1 VRVPKSLI
9 LAAAIL
15 IAAGLQAQVPDRK
28 ELLGNPR
35 YMFGATPP
43 RLARFT
49 PDSLRAG
56 VAVMSSR
63 ADSWIGYNDPEVQ
76 LVLPDADN
84 SAYAVVEFSEP
95 SVVSRRGKPVKHQTE
110 KSPFD
115 PERSAL
121 RIRFRTP
128 SGKGTV
134 GFAHAV
140 GLATVRY
147 PLSFRTVTIR
157 KAKNKKTSGVRFD
170 GPFVT
175 WDTALVKVINP
186 APESRISPVR
196 AYDNGGRRLGRH
208 DHTAKTVSKGR
219 EYLQAAFWGEVAEVQ
234 FDVVERWATLKI
246 SYDVL
251 PAPPL
256 PAKGA
261 GTATAVPSQMPGS
274 RVEIAVDR

>member
-1 VRVPKSLI
+1 VRFRKSFI
-9 LAAAIL
+9 LAAAVL
-15 IAAGLQAQVPDRK
+15 IAAVLHAQAPDRK

-63 ADSWIGYNDPEVQ
+63 ADSWIGYNDPEVR
-76 LVLPDADN
+76 LVLPDSDN

-95 SVVSRRGKPVKHQTE
+95 SVVSRRGKAVKHQVE
-110 KSPFD
+110 QSPFD
-115 PERSAL
+115 PDSSSL

-140 GLATVRY
+140 GTATVRY
-147 PLSFRTVTIR
+147 PLSFRTVTVR

-175 WDTALVKVINP
+175 WDTAIVKISDP
-186 APESRISPVR
+186 APDSRISPVR
-196 AYDNGGRRLGRH
+196 AYDIGGRRLGRH
-208 DHTAKTVSKGR
+208 DHTAASTSKGR
-219 EYLQAAFWGEVAEVQ
+219 EYLTAAFWGQVAEVQ
-234 FDVVERWATLKI
+234 FDVVERWATLNI
-246 SYDVL
+246 SYDVV

-261 GTATAVPSQMPGS
+261 GTATAVPAQMPGS
-274 RVEIAVDR
+274 KVEIAVAE